1 MLSSEGQK
9 STLTLRLRPSIGM
22 HSRPLLAKARA
33 NWTSISE
40 VAGGSAWS
48 YDEQISPL
56 SAALLDHADE
66 EGRRGGEYAAL
77 QDLHR
82 RVSQAAALLPHGGG
96 RA

>member
-1 MLSSEGQK
+1 MPNRKEALDNIRAACKALEQARK
-9 STLTLRLRPSIGM
+9 S
-22 HSRPLLAKARA
+22 
-33 NWTSISE
+33 
-40 VAGGSAWS
+40 
-48 YDEQISPL
+48 L

-96 RA
+96 RT